1 MREKWKNKQQ
11 KGRETMKIYSI
22 GHSNRSS
29 DELIDML
36 GRHGIRCLIDIRSSP
51 GSARFRQFNR
61 PTLERTLARA
71 GILYRWEG
79 GSLGGRRTAVP
90 GDARHRTL
98 DPGFRSYAAYMET
111 PDFREGVDQ
120 ILKQA
125 RICRTVF
132 MCAEKEPSRCHRFL
146 ISDYLTVRG
155 HIVEH
160 LIVPSESYRH
170 DLQAAARIV
179 GSRLIYDRGLQNLER
194 FTSDAP

>member
-1 MREKWKNKQQ
+1 
-11 KGRETMKIYSI
+11 MKIYSI

-29 DELIDML
+29 DELIEML
-36 GRHGIRCLIDIRSSP
+36 RKQGIGCLVDIRSSP
-51 GSARFRQFNR
+51 GSARFKQFNR
-61 PTLERTLARA
+61 PALERALAKA

-79 GSLGGRRTAVP
+79 GSLGGRRTAAP

-111 PDFREGVDQ
+111 PDFREGVEQ

-125 RICRTVF
+125 RICRTAF

-146 ISDYLTVRG
+146 VSDYLTVRG
-155 HIVEH
+155 HVVEH
-160 LIVPSESYRH
+160 LIRPNESYRH

-179 GSRLIYDRGLQNLER
+179 GSRLIYDRNLQNLEL
-194 FTSDAP
+194 FASDAP